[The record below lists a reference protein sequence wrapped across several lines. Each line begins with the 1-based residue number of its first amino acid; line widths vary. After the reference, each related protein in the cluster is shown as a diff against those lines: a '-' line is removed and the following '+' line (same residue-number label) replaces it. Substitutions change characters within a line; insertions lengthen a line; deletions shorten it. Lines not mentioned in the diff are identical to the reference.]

1 MAFGISNGKR
11 QVQCQV
17 CTVPSGVCVI
27 FVLHVCLEFGFYLW
41 PHVYFKLIIG
51 KNQQR
56 QKKRTI
62 KHAKGLLLFMAIIYS
77 HENWPINWNLW
88 CWRLLW
94 GDSVDMDL
102 EKCI

>member
-56 QKKRTI
+56 LKKENNKAR
-62 KHAKGLLLFMAIIYS
+62 KRLAVIYGN
-77 HENWPINWNLW
+77 HIFP
-88 CWRLLW
+88 
-94 GDSVDMDL
+94 
-102 EKCI
+102 